1 MENNV
6 NIEIMKFLEMIENE
20 KKKSAPTPTKLRVS
34 TRSAI
39 CKITRDIKVDKM
51 VAVICHNIIHK
62 PNYPILTIKY
72 KDINISSVKKKKNNV
87 NKKIKQNFFN
97 QITLLI
103 KPHESIRPQNIK
115 LFKNSSMSMTGGKKH
130 YDGLCAVIVL
140 LNELKKYPSIFN
152 TEEDRKMIGY
162 ENFGIT
168 LINSDFSINYN
179 IDRMKL
185 YELLVKEYN
194 MFVIYSPDI
203 YSGVKI
209 YFFWNKNKKYQDG
222 ICNCENKCYNK
233 KNKYKTC
240 NDCKKITI
248 AIFQSGNIIITGAN
262 HIKQTIVA
270 YKHINMITSMHY
282 NNLKRLTIHDCNFN
296 ITDK

>member
-6 NIEIMKFLEMIENE
+6 NIEIMKFLEMIESE
-20 KKKSAPTPTKLRVS
+20 KKKDAPTPTKLRVS

-162 ENFGIT
+162 ENKRAFFLLKKIEVSIIYFCT
-168 LINSDFSINYN
+168 HQRNDPSTKDFSTVGCYPSVKWSSKTTKKRHYTGTEKINTY
-179 IDRMKL
+179 
-185 YELLVKEYN
+185 
-194 MFVIYSPDI
+194 
-203 YSGVKI
+203 
-209 YFFWNKNKKYQDG
+209 
-222 ICNCENKCYNK
+222 
-233 KNKYKTC
+233 
-240 NDCKKITI
+240 
-248 AIFQSGNIIITGAN
+248 
-262 HIKQTIVA
+262 
-270 YKHINMITSMHY
+270 
-282 NNLKRLTIHDCNFN
+282 
-296 ITDK
+296 